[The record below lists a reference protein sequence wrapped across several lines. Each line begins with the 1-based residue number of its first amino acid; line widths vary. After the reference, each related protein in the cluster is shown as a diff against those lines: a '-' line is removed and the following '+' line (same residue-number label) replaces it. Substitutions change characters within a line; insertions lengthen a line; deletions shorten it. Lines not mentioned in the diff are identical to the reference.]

1 MADPIENQ
9 NGNGKHNPANQAQD
23 KPIDQEEQ
31 ALLKTVN
38 DDVELIGDY
47 LKEVAQGIKE
57 NKISNYP
64 IFVVH
69 KEEYLPLG
77 KMIINAEMTKTNWS
91 FNASFAEDLVSKE
104 VLQADRFDDFQ
115 KVYKTKEN
123 HACLFVV
130 SKTLQKFIFSPYP
143 EEDQES

>member
-1 MADPIENQ
+1 MEEKNIT
-9 NGNGKHNPANQAQD
+9 NGNGEKGPQTIGL
-23 KPIDQEEQ
+23 KEK
-31 ALLKTVN
+31 ALLQSLN
-38 DDVELIGDY
+38 DDVQLIGDY
-47 LKEVAQGIKE
+47 LKEVSQGIIE

-77 KMIINAEMTKTNWS
+77 KMIINSEMTKTNWS
-91 FNASFAEDLVSKE
+91 FNASFAEDLVAKE
-104 VLQADRFDDFQ
+104 VLQADRFDEFQ

-130 SKTLQKFIFSPYP
+130 SKVLQKFIFSPYP
-143 EEDQES
+143 DTEPEL